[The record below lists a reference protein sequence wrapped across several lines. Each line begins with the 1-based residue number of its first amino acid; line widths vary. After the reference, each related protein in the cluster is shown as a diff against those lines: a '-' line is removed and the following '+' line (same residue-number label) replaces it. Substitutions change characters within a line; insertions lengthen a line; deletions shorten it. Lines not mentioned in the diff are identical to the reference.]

1 MYLAA
6 SGLSDSLQTLSCGL
20 WDLVPWPG
28 IEPLVEHILIQENIA
43 EKMQIS
49 YNSIR
54 LRESLL
60 KFALFKGWHLSV
72 YLPNKTGVIPYL
84 AFVQCDFHS
93 ALYYGVFPHV
103 KHSPETF
110 NDCTIFHPVYVPFYI
125 CIYIYKIFPLWTFI
139 YILGTSNIVINVTS
153 LCPPRVTVPMHKM
166 L

>member
-49 YNSIR
+49 YNPIR

-60 KFALFKGWHLSV
+60 KFTLFKGWHLSV

-110 NDCTIFHPVYVPFYI
+110 NDCTFFHPVYVPFYSYI
-125 CIYIYKIFPLWTFI
+125 YIYIYIYIYKIPLWTFI
-139 YILGTSNIVINVTS
+139 YSNIFVEHS
-153 LCPPRVTVPMHKM
+153 LYIRY
-166 L
+166 